1 MKGKLISHTE
11 LETIKR
17 TARAYSRTAEVYYG
31 NCGDAYEF
39 PNDLK
44 RRRVWA
50 KRATRAAFGCG
61 GSQWEWHITQDG
73 LAEGG
78 MYRVVDGLLSMKE
91 YLAFML
97 AVTPAELL
105 K

>member
-11 LETIKR
+11 LETMKR
-17 TARAYSRTAEVYYG
+17 TARAYSRILEVYYG
-31 NCGDAYEF
+31 NAGDAYEF

-44 RRRVWA
+44 RRKVWA
-50 KRATRAAFGCG
+50 KRATRGVFGCS
-61 GSQWEWHITQDG
+61 GSQWEWHITQEG

-78 MYRVVDGLLSMKE
+78 MYHVVDGLLSMKE

-105 K
+105 